1 MLRLGVFEHIEE
13 EAKMATAI
21 ELDIDSSAN
30 AMDMILALFGSG
42 VTVNSAS
49 YSGDP
54 LSSGIY
60 TGADTT
66 SPGVAPGDTGVILST
81 GYVRDFTNSDGSTNT
96 NQNTDTSTDTTGT
109 NNDLDFN
116 ALAGAGT
123 RDASFLEAEFVPTG
137 DYLTIDFVIS
147 SEEYPEYINSAY
159 NDVIGVWINGVQ
171 ATVSIGDGSASVGN
185 INGSDTQ
192 NLYVDNSNDE
202 FNTEM
207 DGFTITL
214 TFVAPVNPGVVN
226 TLKIGVADVSDSIYD
241 TNLLIAGGSI
251 QTAIVAQDDS
261 VSMNI
266 NGTQTVD
273 VLANDSSVG
282 GALTVTHINGI
293 LVVAGDTITL
303 GTGQQIT
310 LNANGTFTI
319 VADSDDE
326 TVYFNYAI
334 EDSLSNT
341 DTALVEIVQIA
352 CFGKGTMIRTEF
364 GDQSIE
370 TLEPGQLVMTRDNGL
385 QPIRWVGRRTVTTE
399 DTLAPIRFAKGTFG
413 ATSDLWLS
421 PQHRVLISDVWS
433 ELLFGES
440 EVLVK
445 AKDLIND
452 QTIRID
458 RSKPEITYF
467 HLLMDNH
474 EILLSNGMATESFLP
489 GPETL
494 PDYDAET
501 QKELLR
507 LFPCLASG
515 AGNGFGH
522 TARLTL
528 KSYESSILAQIS
540 VDHAT
545 TSALE
550 LQNLCGD
557 LKQSE
562 ARQSGQS

>member
-1 MLRLGVFEHIEE
+1 
-13 EAKMATAI
+13 MATAI